1 MSDLPPLRH
10 PYRAVAL
17 LHGGLAVVILLFAGL
32 TGGDL
37 TRALGF
43 ALGYFVL
50 ATGWSW
56 FRFRQRERRPPAPA
70 GGSPEGN
77 GRANG
82 RSPGRNGDS

>member
-17 LHGGLAVVILLFAGL
+17 LHAGLAVVILALAGL

-37 TRALGF
+37 TRAVGF
-43 ALGYFVL
+43 AAGYFVI

-56 FRFRQRERRPPAPA
+56 FRFRQRERRPKPA
-70 GGSPEGN
+70 GTPEGN
-77 GRANG
+77 GKANG
-82 RSPGRNGDS
+82 RASARNGDS

>member
-17 LHGGLAVVILLFAGL
+17 LHAGLAVVILLFAGL
-32 TGGDL
+32 TGGNL

-43 ALGYFVL
+43 AVGYFVL

-56 FRFRQRERRPPAPA
+56 FRFRQRERRPAPA

>member
-17 LHGGLAVVILLFAGL
+17 LHAGLAVVILVLAGL

-37 TRALGF
+37 TRAVAF
-43 ALGYFVL
+43 AAGYFVI

-56 FRFRQRERRPPAPA
+56 FRFRQRERRPKPA
-70 GGSPEGN
+70 GKPEGN
-77 GRANG
+77 GQANG
-82 RSPGRNGDS
+82 RAPTRNGDS